1 MFWNRFEGGKNM
13 VKVTLELSKLE
24 VEMLI
29 KCIDAVIDVKHAN
42 NTERLKEIKNQ
53 FSKYL

>member
-1 MFWNRFEGGKNM
+1 MSWNRFVGGKNI

-24 VEMLI
+24 IQMLI
-29 KCIDAVIDVKHAN
+29 NSLDAVIDVKHAKK
-42 NTERLKEIKNQ
+42 TERLIEIKNQ

>member
-1 MFWNRFEGGKNM
+1 M

-29 KCIDAVIDVKHAN
+29 TCIDAVIDVKHTN

>member
-1 MFWNRFEGGKNM
+1 MSWKRFVGGKNI

-24 VEMLI
+24 IQMLI
-29 KCIDAVIDVKHAN
+29 NSLDAVIDVKHAKK
-42 NTERLKEIKNQ
+42 TERLIEIKNQ